1 MRIYLAQIVMNLK
14 LTSRDRSVLFFNY
27 AFPLMFFFMFGGLF
41 HAEQG
46 GIITQVVT
54 MVLAIGILANG
65 FFGAGMRSV
74 SDREQNILRRFKVAP
89 ISAAPILVS
98 SLVTGLLNYIPSI
111 ILILV
116 LAHYMYGMPAPAQP
130 ISLIVFISLGIL
142 AFRSLGLIIA
152 SVVNSMQES
161 QILVQI
167 LYLPMLFLS
176 GATIPITVLPYWV
189 QVIAQFLPATYLVNG
204 LQAIL
209 SGKQGLAENWQGL
222 VSFTITLGLATFLGV
237 KLFRWDKDDKISG
250 RAKLWVLAV
259 LAPFVV
265 LGAWQSQS
273 RQSLSQ
279 EKILARQVSQS
290 RTRLFHNARIF
301 IGDGQVIETGSVLVK
316 DGKIAQI
323 YAGQAPDANT
333 LKAEVVEA
341 AGKTLLPGLI
351 DVHVHLSAPGG
362 VFPSNSDYDMT
373 KTIPRELAAY
383 LYSGVTAVKSAGDP
397 LDTLLKERSVIN
409 SGERLGAEL
418 FLCGPMFTT
427 EGGDGT
433 EYFKNLPAAIRDTAE
448 AQTVRLPKTPE
459 EARAMV
465 DALKKKDVDGIK
477 AILEAGAAGM
487 LFNRMSVPIL
497 DAIGTEAR
505 ADHLPMVVHTGD
517 SHDVAD
523 ALDAGASGIE
533 HGSFRDPISDEL
545 FARMKAGNITYD
557 PTLVVAEAF
566 QDLRQGS
573 IEPLQ
578 RPLVLQVGPASLI
591 DATKKYVLEHQK
603 ENGAHPAISSLE
615 QGIQNLQRA
624 YRDGV
629 TLVTGTD
636 SGNFLVIHGPA
647 LHRELQLWVQAG
659 IPPAVALQAATY
671 NGAKL
676 LREDTRIG
684 LIAKGRDADLV
695 LVDGNPLQDIKQTE
709 AIQIVLFRG
718 EMVDRSGLFNQQ

>member
-1 MRIYLAQIVMNLK
+1 MRIYLAQIAINLK

-46 GIITQVVT
+46 GVITQVVT

-74 SDREQNILRRFKVAP
+74 ADREANILRRFKVAP

-130 ISLIVFISLGIL
+130 ISLIVFLSLGIL

-265 LGAWQSQS
+265 LGAWQSHS
-273 RQSLSQ
+273 RQSLSE

-290 RTRLFHNARIF
+290 RTRLFRNARIF

-316 DGKIAQI
+316 DGKIAEV
-323 YAGQAPDANT
+323 YAGQAPDAKT

-351 DVHVHLSAPGG
+351 
-362 VFPSNSDYDMT
+362 
-373 KTIPRELAAY
+373 
-383 LYSGVTAVKSAGDP
+383 
-397 LDTLLKERSVIN
+397 
-409 SGERLGAEL
+409 
-418 FLCGPMFTT
+418 
-427 EGGDGT
+427 
-433 EYFKNLPAAIRDTAE
+433 
-448 AQTVRLPKTPE
+448 
-459 EARAMV
+459 
-465 DALKKKDVDGIK
+465 
-477 AILEAGAAGM
+477 
-487 LFNRMSVPIL
+487 
-497 DAIGTEAR
+497 
-505 ADHLPMVVHTGD
+505 
-517 SHDVAD
+517 
-523 ALDAGASGIE
+523 
-533 HGSFRDPISDEL
+533 
-545 FARMKAGNITYD
+545 
-557 PTLVVAEAF
+557 
-566 QDLRQGS
+566 
-573 IEPLQ
+573 
-578 RPLVLQVGPASLI
+578 
-591 DATKKYVLEHQK
+591 
-603 ENGAHPAISSLE
+603 
-615 QGIQNLQRA
+615 
-624 YRDGV
+624 
-629 TLVTGTD
+629 
-636 SGNFLVIHGPA
+636 
-647 LHRELQLWVQAG
+647 
-659 IPPAVALQAATY
+659 
-671 NGAKL
+671 
-676 LREDTRIG
+676 
-684 LIAKGRDADLV
+684 
-695 LVDGNPLQDIKQTE
+695 
-709 AIQIVLFRG
+709 
-718 EMVDRSGLFNQQ
+718 

>member
-1 MRIYLAQIVMNLK
+1 
-14 LTSRDRSVLFFNY
+14 D
-27 AFPLMFFFMFGGLF
+27 
-41 HAEQG
+41 
-46 GIITQVVT
+46 
-54 MVLAIGILANG
+54 
-65 FFGAGMRSV
+65 
-74 SDREQNILRRFKVAP
+74 
-89 ISAAPILVS
+89 
-98 SLVTGLLNYIPSI
+98 
-111 ILILV
+111 
-116 LAHYMYGMPAPAQP
+116 
-130 ISLIVFISLGIL
+130 
-142 AFRSLGLIIA
+142 
-152 SVVNSMQES
+152 
-161 QILVQI
+161 
-167 LYLPMLFLS
+167 
-176 GATIPITVLPYWV
+176 
-189 QVIAQFLPATYLVNG
+189 
-204 LQAIL
+204 
-209 SGKQGLAENWQGL
+209 
-222 VSFTITLGLATFLGV
+222 
-237 KLFRWDKDDKISG
+237 
-250 RAKLWVLAV
+250 AK
-259 LAPFVV
+259 
-265 LGAWQSQS
+265 
-273 RQSLSQ
+273 
-279 EKILARQVSQS
+279 
-290 RTRLFHNARIF
+290 
-301 IGDGQVIETGSVLVK
+301 
-316 DGKIAQI
+316 
-323 YAGQAPDANT
+323 T

-362 VFPSNSDYDMT
+362 VFPSASDYDIT
-373 KTIPRELAAY
+373 RTIPRELAAY
-383 LYSGVTAVKSAGDP
+383 LYSGVTAVKSVGDP
-397 LDTLLKERSVIN
+397 LNALLTNRSAIN

-427 EGGDGT
+427 AGGHGT
-433 EYFKNLPAAIRDTAE
+433 EYFKNLPAAIRDAAE

-487 LFNRMSVPIL
+487 LFNRVSVPIL
-497 DAIGTEAR
+497 DAIGAEAR

-517 SHDVAD
+517 SRDVAD

-636 SGNFLVIHGPA
+636 SGNFLVVHGPA

>member
-1 MRIYLAQIVMNLK
+1 MRIYLAQIAINLK

-46 GIITQVVT
+46 GVITQVVT

-74 SDREQNILRRFKVAP
+74 ADREANILRRFKVAP

-427 EGGDGT
+427 EGGHGT

-487 LFNRMSVPIL
+487 LFNRVSVPIL

-545 FARMKAGNITYD
+545 FKRMKAKNVTYD

-566 QDLRQGS
+566 QDLRRGS

-591 DATKKYVLEHQK
+591 DATKKYLLEYQK
-603 ENGAHPAISSLE
+603 ENGAHPAVSSLE

-624 YRDGV
+624 YGDGV
-629 TLVTGTD
+629 ALVTGTD

-659 IPPAVALQAATY
+659 IPPAAALQAATY
-671 NGAKL
+671 NAARL
-676 LREDTRIG
+676 LHQEGRIG